1 MSDSATPRKA
11 AISTSMPSEQPG
23 VLVEAVR
30 VAKRH
35 HLLVRWS
42 HWLNVPILLGL
53 ILSGIS
59 IYWASPIYQHKP
71 DPLTGNFDVAA
82 DIGIWICAHVPGLH
96 HYSSPPDWVYNHL
109 SLGPGML
116 ASALRL
122 HWLCAYAFMLNG
134 AVYLAGLVA
143 GAGWRGLLPRRTD
156 VLDAFRMFRYYIG
169 LPLAKLTRRAWPHPV
184 FSTKYNAL
192 QRAAYFSVPM
202 AGLFSVA
209 TGWAIHKP
217 MQFHSLVAI
226 FGGFDTARVWH
237 FWLMWVFML
246 FVIPHVVLVFA
257 DGWDTFRGMIV
268 GWSARVE
275 RSEVHGS

>member
-1 MSDSATPRKA
+1 M
-11 AISTSMPSEQPG
+11 
-23 VLVEAVR
+23 
-30 VAKRH
+30 
-35 HLLVRWS
+35 RWS
-42 HWLNVPILLGL
+42 HWLNIPILLGL
-53 ILSGIS
+53 ILSGLS
-59 IYWASPIYQHKP
+59 IYWSSPIYQHKP
-71 DPLTGNFDVAA
+71 DPVTGNFDVAA

-116 ASALRL
+116 AAALRL

-143 GAGWRGLLPRRTD
+143 GGGWRGLLPRRTD
-156 VLDAFRMFRYYIG
+156 VFDALRMFRYYLG
-169 LPLAKLTRRAWPHPV
+169 FPLAKLARRALPHPV

-237 FWLMWVFML
+237 FWLMWVFIL
-246 FVIPHVVLVFA
+246 FVLPHVILVFA

-268 GWSARVE
+268 GWSARVRTVNE
-275 RSEVHGS
+275 Q

>member
-1 MSDSATPRKA
+1 MSDSATPRKE
-11 AISTSMPSEQPG
+11 AISTSTPSEQPG
-23 VLVEAVR
+23 VLVAAVR

-42 HWLNVPILLGL
+42 HWLNVPVLLGL

-82 DIGIWICAHVPGLH
+82 DIGIWISAHVPGLH

-109 SLGPGML
+109 SLGTGML
-116 ASALRL
+116 AAALRL
-122 HWLCAYAFMLNG
+122 HWLCEYAFMLNG

-143 GAGWRGLLPRRTD
+143 GGGWRGLLPRRTD
-156 VLDAFRMFRYYIG
+156 ALDAFRMFRYYIG
-169 LPLAKLTRRAWPHPV
+169 LPLAKLARYAWPHPV
-184 FSTKYNAL
+184 FNTKYNAL

-202 AGLFSVA
+202 AGLLSVA

-217 MQFHSLVAI
+217 MQFHSLVAV

-275 RSEVHGS
+275 RSEAHGS